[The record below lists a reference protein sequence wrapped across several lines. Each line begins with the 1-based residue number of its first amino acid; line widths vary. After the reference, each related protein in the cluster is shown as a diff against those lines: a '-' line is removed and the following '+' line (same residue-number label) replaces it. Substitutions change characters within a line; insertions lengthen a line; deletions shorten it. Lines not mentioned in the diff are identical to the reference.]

1 MQTPEESLNTPESGP
16 NEMPELEIANSA
28 ESTVNTEVS
37 TEIVSESEPEIEVP
51 EDIPTPII
59 PEEMPQSEPSP
70 SENPEE
76 PEDIANPEIHS
87 DSAVSE
93 IANDQQLLEETPV
106 QTVVNEVIEVAHPE
120 ITLKEEEEDSHE
132 SDPNEDLHPQVA
144 FQELSRIELVA
155 AIQEAVDS
163 DDTDS
168 MRMRVR
174 AIRDGYY
181 KVKDEEVAA
190 KRLKFI
196 ENGGLS
202 EEFEVLR
209 DETDEQFDALVKRF
223 QEKRAEQR
231 RRREQE
237 LLSNL
242 KKKETI
248 LAELKAMLENTENIS
263 ASFDR
268 LHELQEQW
276 RSIGLV
282 PSQHVDELWKNY
294 HHHINNFYDIIKI
307 NKELRDLDNKK
318 NLELKTQLCEKA
330 EDLLMEE
337 SITKSLDVYKE
348 LQDQWKEIGH
358 VAREFSEVLWERFR
372 AAGDKLFDRR
382 REYIQGQEKDYSANL
397 ALKNEIVAKAEAFLQ
412 EAPYKNHVQWQAASE
427 KLAALLEEWKKVGF
441 TSRKDNE
448 AIWQKFKGIRD
459 QFYTTKEDFY
469 KTLRNAQN
477 HNYKLKV
484 DLCMEAEA
492 LRETMDWKKTGERLR
507 QLQEAWKQVGPVSKK
522 HSDKLWIRFRTACDA
537 FFENRNKHFAGMND
551 EQDLNLQKKKELVA
565 RVEAFVPSEDTPA
578 NFDALKAFQNEWME
592 IGHVP
597 IKEKDKLYKMFRTA
611 IDAQFSKL
619 KTDSANSRREHF
631 RSQVNHTIA
640 DKGGKDKLNHQKV
653 VVQDKIRKLQ
663 TDVQT
668 LENNIG
674 FFGNSKSKAAEEM
687 KRDIERKISKAK
699 EDIGQLYDQ
708 LRILQEV

>member
-1 MQTPEESLNTPESGP
+1 MHTPEEPLQTPESGP
-16 NEMPELEIANSA
+16 NEMPEQANNS
-28 ESTVNTEVS
+28 V
-37 TEIVSESEPEIEVP
+37 
-51 EDIPTPII
+51 
-59 PEEMPQSEPSP
+59 EEMPVTADTPTEPEVSP
-70 SENPEE
+70 ATETPEE
-76 PEDIANPEIHS
+76 PAAPEEVQTEPAPVEVPAVEPAPEQEEAPS
-87 DSAVSE
+87 DVVAVAHVVE
-93 IANDQQLLEETPV
+93 EVPTVVETPAP
-106 QTVVNEVIEVAHPE
+106 VVAEMAPVSA
-120 ITLKEEEEDSHE
+120 EEEDATE
-132 SDPNEDLHPQVA
+132 EDMHDELQPQVA
-144 FQELSRIELVA
+144 FQELSRVELVA
-155 AIQEAVDS
+155 SIQEAVDAE
-163 DDTDS
+163 DTDS

-174 AIRDGYY
+174 AIRDAYY

-196 ENGGLS
+196 ENGGLP

-223 QEKRAEQR
+223 QEKRAEER

-237 LLSNL
+237 LTNNL
-242 KKKETI
+242 KKKEAI
-248 LAELKAMLENTENIS
+248 LVELKAMLENTENIS

-294 HHHINNFYDIIKI
+294 HHHINNFYEIIKI
-307 NKELRDLDNKK
+307 NKELRDLDHKK

-337 SITKSLDVYKE
+337 SITKSLNDYKG

-358 VAREFSEVLWERFR
+358 VARELSETVWERFR

-382 REYIQGQEKDYSANL
+382 REYIQSQEKDYSANL
-397 ALKNEIVAKAEAFLQ
+397 SQKNEIVAKAEAFLQ
-412 EAPYKNHVQWQAASE
+412 EVPYKSHPQWQEASE
-427 KLAALLEEWKKVGF
+427 KLAALLEDWKKVGF
-441 TSRKDNE
+441 AARKDNE

-459 QFYTTKEDFY
+459 QFYTAKEEFY
-469 KTLRNAQN
+469 KNLRNAQN
-477 HNYKLKV
+477 QNYKLKV

-492 LRETMDWKKTGERLR
+492 LRENMDWKKTGERLR
-507 QLQEAWKQVGPVSKK
+507 QLQEAWKNSGPVSKK
-522 HSDKLWIRFRTACDA
+522 HSDKLWARFRSACDA
-537 FFENRNKHFAGMND
+537 FFENRNKHFAGMNE
-551 EQDLNLQKKKELVA
+551 EQDENLKKKQELVT
-565 RVEAFVPSEDTPA
+565 RVEAFVPGEDTPA
-578 NFDALKAFQNEWME
+578 NFDALKAFQTEWME

-597 IKEKDKLYKMFRTA
+597 IKEKDKLYKAFRTA

-619 KTDSANSRREHF
+619 KADSANNRREHF
-631 RSQVNHTIA
+631 RSQVNNIISNS
-640 DKGGKDKLNHQKV
+640 DKGGKDKLHHQKV

-663 TDVQT
+663 ADVQT

-699 EDIGQLYDQ
+699 EEIGQLYDQ

>member
-1 MQTPEESLNTPESGP
+1 MQTPEESLHAPESGP
-16 NEMPELEIANSA
+16 NEMPEQ
-28 ESTVNTEVS
+28 STTSSTGDAVNTELSAENAAEVIAE
-37 TEIVSESEPEIEVP
+37 TE
-51 EDIPTPII
+51 I
-59 PEEMPQSEPSP
+59 PEEVPFTPAPEEIPATEPAPAEESP
-70 SENPEE
+70 E
-76 PEDIANPEIHS
+76 PEDTHVEAEIE
-87 DSAVSE
+87 APAEVVQENVVSE
-93 IANDQQLLEETPV
+93 PIAAE
-106 QTVVNEVIEVAHPE
+106 A
-120 ITLKEEEEDSHE
+120 LKDEEEDATEVDLH
-132 SDPNEDLHPQVA
+132 EDLQPLVA

-155 AIQEAVDS
+155 AMQEAVDS
-163 DDTDS
+163 EDTDG

-181 KVKDEEVAA
+181 KVKDEEVAS

-196 ENGGLS
+196 ENGGLA
-202 EEFEVLR
+202 EEFEILR

-231 RRREQE
+231 RKREQE
-237 LLSNL
+237 LITNL
-242 KKKETI
+242 RKKEGI

-282 PSQHVDELWKNY
+282 PAQYVDELWKNY

-307 NKELRDLDNKK
+307 NKELRDLDHKK
-318 NLELKTQLCEKA
+318 NLELKTLVCEKA

-337 SITKSLDVYKE
+337 SITKSLDIYKN

-358 VAREFSEVLWERFR
+358 VAREHSETIWERFR

-382 REYIQGQEKDYSANL
+382 REYIQHQEKDYGANL
-397 ALKNEIVAKAEAFLQ
+397 ALKNEIVAKAESFLQ
-412 EAPYKNHVQWQAASE
+412 ELPFKSHPQWQEASE
-427 KLAALLEEWKKVGF
+427 KLAALLEDWKKVGF
-441 TSRKDNE
+441 ASRKDNE
-448 AIWQKFKGIRD
+448 DVWQKFKGIRD
-459 QFYTTKEDFY
+459 QFYAAKEEFY

-492 LRETMDWKKTGERLR
+492 LRESLDWKKTGERLR
-507 QLQEAWKQVGPVSKK
+507 QLQESWKTVGPVSKK
-522 HSDKLWIRFRTACDA
+522 HNDKLWQRFRTACDS

-551 EQDLNLQKKKELVA
+551 EQDLNLQKKKDLIA
-565 RVEAFVPSEDTPA
+565 RVEAFVPGEDTPA

-597 IKEKDKLYKMFRTA
+597 IKEKDKLYKAFRTA

-619 KTDSANSRREHF
+619 KADSANNRREHF
-631 RSQVNHTIA
+631 RSQVNSISS
-640 DKGGKDKLNHQKV
+640 DKGGKDKLHHQKV

-699 EDIGQLYDQ
+699 EEIGQLHDQ